1 MFDSLSDQMKAD
13 DLQTTKTSER
23 LLLWASVIV
32 VSVVVFGGLYFAVRM
47 IQ

>member
-1 MFDSLSDQMKAD
+1 MFDSLSDRMRED

-23 LLLWASVIV
+23 LLLWAAVIV